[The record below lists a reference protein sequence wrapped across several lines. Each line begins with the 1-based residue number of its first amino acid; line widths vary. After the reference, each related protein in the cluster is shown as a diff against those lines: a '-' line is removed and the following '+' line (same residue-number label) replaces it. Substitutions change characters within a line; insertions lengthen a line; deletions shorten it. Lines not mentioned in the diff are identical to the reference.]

1 LTIDVLASPTLKHLR
16 TRWWNDD
23 FTEFLAEML
32 RPRPGNR
39 ILDIGCGEG
48 TAEVRIGHL
57 HISQLR
63 LVGIDIVFDRVA
75 SARQQTAGH
84 NQRVAFAAADAVRL
98 PFRDGVFDATFCV
111 AVLQHVQQLEAAV
124 QECVRVTAPGGR
136 ILAVEPDYAAR
147 YAYAAA
153 PSGAAAFDASRR
165 FFGDVA
171 RARRDGTDPSVGAT
185 LPSLFAR
192 HGVELA
198 AVKVFPVSHVRLGVP
213 DDAVWERRR
222 EAIARAVE
230 STTSDEVRIAAAEYS
245 AALTRY
251 EADARSLGAAFVEI
265 QNTTLIAT
273 VAQKTD

>member
-1 LTIDVLASPTLKHLR
+1 LTIDILASPTLKHLR

-23 FTEFLAEML
+23 FTEFLAETL

-84 NQRVAFAAADAVRL
+84 NQRVAFAAADAIRL
-98 PFRDGVFDATFCV
+98 PFKDGVFDATFCV

-124 QECVRVTAPGGR
+124 QECVRVTANGGR
-136 ILAVEPDYAAR
+136 ILVVEPDYAAR
-147 YAYAAA
+147 YAHAAA
-153 PSGAAAFDASRR
+153 PTGAAAFEASRR
-165 FFGDVA
+165 FFGQVT
-171 RARRDGTDPSVGAT
+171 RARGDGTDPSVGAT

-192 HGVELA
+192 QGVELL

-213 DDAVWERRR
+213 NETVWARRR
-222 EAIARAVE
+222 DAIARAVDAAA
-230 STTSDEVRIAAAEYS
+230 TDDVRTAAAEYG

-251 EADARSLGAAFVEI
+251 EGEARSLGAAFVEI

>member
-1 LTIDVLASPTLKHLR
+1 LTIDVLASATLKHLR

-23 FTEFLAEML
+23 FTEFLVETL

-57 HISQLR
+57 HVSQLR
-63 LVGIDIVFDRVA
+63 MVGIDIVFDRVA
-75 SARQQTAGH
+75 GARQQTAGH

-98 PFRDGVFDATFCV
+98 PFADGVFSATFCV
-111 AVLQHVQQLEAAV
+111 AVLQHVPQLDAAV
-124 QECVRVTAPGGR
+124 RECVRVTAGGGR

-147 YAYAAA
+147 YVYAAA
-153 PSGAAAFDASRR
+153 PTGAAAFDASRR
-165 FFGDVA
+165 FFGAVS
-171 RARRDGTDPSVGAT
+171 RARGDVTDPSVGAT

-192 HGVELA
+192 HGVELLD
-198 AVKVFPVSHVRLGVP
+198 VKVFPVSHVRLGVP
-213 DDAVWERRR
+213 KDTVWARRR
-222 EAIARAVE
+222 DAIARAVE
-230 STTSDEVRIAAAEYS
+230 TAPGDEVRAAAADYG

-251 EADARSLGAAFVEI
+251 EADARSVGASFVEI

-273 VAQKTD
+273 VAQKHD